1 MEHGTLRRKG
11 RPNRGVLVW
20 LKPDCL
26 YFSRRWTGIST
37 CCVSSSRP
45 TVTWNLLQTDRE
57 HIRHTAAAADL
68 HALTDRSSSSHE
80 DVVPLHDAAQVL
92 VAAEDPVE
100 PVVVDVRHDHLDT
113 AEEAQWMNWRSADD
127 RLLTQTLTFSAETP
141 DRADSDA
148 HRSEMQPTLGTVS
161 LYWNTNTLQQS
172 ELSENK
178 PMHDIQ
184 ETANNSRTASR
195 YRILMLTKPST
206 N

>member
-1 MEHGTLRRKG
+1 MVSGVSMYQRRSSSRLYSLSSLMQRGTLRRKG
-11 RPNRGVLVW
+11 RPKRGVLVW

-37 CCVSSSRP
+37 CCP

-57 HIRHTAAAADL
+57 HIRHTAAADL
-68 HALTDRSSSSHE
+68 HALTDHSSSHE

-100 PVVVDVRHDHLDT
+100 PVVVDVRHHHLDT
-113 AEEAQWMNWRSADD
+113 AEEAQRLNWRSADD

-161 LYWNTNTLQQS
+161 LYWNTNNTLQQS
-172 ELSENK
+172 RVIR
-178 PMHDIQ
+178 D
-184 ETANNSRTASR
+184 
-195 YRILMLTKPST
+195 
-206 N
+206 